1 MGRRNGMTLVY
12 HQDKLKLQHPSNDLQ
27 GGMEPSQA
35 RSYGA
40 TTAGKEAAAR
50 LALVLLIVFA
60 KKSQGYF

>member
-1 MGRRNGMTLVY
+1 MTWVY
-12 HQDKLKLQHPSNDLQ
+12 HRDVLKLQHPSNDLR
-27 GGMEPSQA
+27 GGMEQPQA
-35 RSYGA
+35 RSYRA